1 MINNVIT
8 NSLKDKPYMSLLC
21 EFHNL
26 EKIEINTIISPE
38 NKKEEKRL
46 WAIFGKSKESN
57 CLHCLQVGSS
67 KNIISEIKGILRLMI
82 SKPEKIKISTAFH
95 KDVYDFCTYMDKP
108 SVKYRNLYKKYYDF
122 SIYEIEV
129 DIYLE
134 GVDIK
139 AYDKVNFAEVKF
151 AFENKAILWNPA
163 PATYGNKEQ
172 EIYKNYFKK

>member
-95 KDVYDFCTYMDKP
+95 KDVYDF
-108 SVKYRNLYKKYYDF
+108 